1 MAKPNYQFEKRQ
13 RELEKK
19 RKQEEKRQRDAAAKS
34 LPEGG
39 ASESTADAPESVN
52 QDAYAAWLFK
62 MTPDNAADVDALLD
76 AAAYQAVAD
85 AA

>member
-1 MAKPNYQFEKRQ
+1 
-13 RELEKK
+13 
-19 RKQEEKRQRDAAAKS
+19 
-34 LPEGG
+34 
-39 ASESTADAPESVN
+39 
-52 QDAYAAWLFK
+52 